1 MPPRPGAPYPP
12 RPTAPVRQPP
22 LQRSANVGK
31 VAALAAIPAFVLGV
45 GIGGARTA
53 EGGSSTPQTVP
64 SPVVTVVYEPTPV
77 PTLVPTVV
85 YEPTPVP
92 TLVPTFIYTTAP
104 QEPSGSD
111 GGGAAPA
118 ADPAPA
124 PAPEPAPAGA
134 YYRNCR
140 AAREAGAAPLYV
152 GDPGYRSEL
161 DRDGD
166 GVACE

>member
-1 MPPRPGAPYPP
+1 MPLPRSRTPYPSLSTQP
-12 RPTAPVRQPP
+12 LRPSLPSRAARAAVLLAVVPAFLLGLGACDTRTDEDGLSTPSESPSPTATVADEPP
-22 LQRSANVGK
+22 AE
-31 VAALAAIPAFVLGV
+31 PAP
-45 GIGGARTA
+45 ADEPPA
-53 EGGSSTPQTVP
+53 EPAPADAVP
-64 SPVVTVVYEPTPV
+64 PEE
-77 PTLVPTVV
+77 L
-85 YEPTPVP
+85 
-92 TLVPTFIYTTAP
+92 
-104 QEPSGSD
+104 SD
-111 GGGAAPA
+111 GDAAGDEA
-118 ADPAPA
+118 VSDPAPA

>member
-1 MPPRPGAPYPP
+1 MPLPRSRTPYPSLSTQP
-12 RPTAPVRQPP
+12 LRPSLPSRAARAAVLLAVVPAFLLGLGACDTRTDEDGLSTPSESPSPTATVADEPP
-22 LQRSANVGK
+22 AE
-31 VAALAAIPAFVLGV
+31 PAP
-45 GIGGARTA
+45 ADA
-53 EGGSSTPQTVP
+53 VP
-64 SPVVTVVYEPTPV
+64 
-77 PTLVPTVV
+77 
-85 YEPTPVP
+85 
-92 TLVPTFIYTTAP
+92 P
-104 QEPSGSD
+104 QELSD
-111 GGGAAPA
+111 GDAAGDEA
-118 ADPAPA
+118 VSDPAPA

>member
-1 MPPRPGAPYPP
+1 MTFPPTRPGAPSLP
-12 RPTAPVRQPP
+12 RPTAPFRQPP
-22 LQRSANVGK
+22 PQRSASVGK

-45 GIGGARTA
+45 GIGGATTS

-64 SPVVTVVYEPTPV
+64 SPVVTVVYEPTP
-77 PTLVPTVV
+77 VPTVV

-104 QEPSGSD
+104 QEPGD
-111 GGGAAPA
+111 GDGAAPA

-124 PAPEPAPAGA
+124 PVSA
-134 YYRNCR
+134 YYANCTE
-140 AAREAGAAPLYV
+140 ARQAGAAPLYA
-152 GDPGYRSEL
+152 GDPGYRSAL
-161 DRDGD
+161 DRDND